1 MENQSNYKN
10 LSIGEYKKFVAF
22 LEDLHITH
30 NEERIS
36 KAFIKEI
43 QLLEEFSFLNQN
55 KCFLVFDHIKFL
67 PIYISDNV
75 TSIIG
80 YTPQELYN
88 MTLLEVLQRLY
99 WKQIPSLF
107 KIHARGKAFRKLSKG
122 ASVKN
127 QEVLFCGTK
136 LKDKWGN
143 LKTLLAKQK
152 FLATDKIG
160 EPTISFIVAED
171 ITPIYKS
178 NSSWIQIADFTKDIP
193 LIRIYSDTA
202 NSSSHLLSNREL
214 GILRLVLQKMD
225 SSCIASH
232 LNISVETVKKHR
244 KNMLAKVGAKD
255 MTGLIYICQQANVI

>member
-1 MENQSNYKN
+1 
-10 LSIGEYKKFVAF
+10 
-22 LEDLHITH
+22 
-30 NEERIS
+30 
-36 KAFIKEI
+36 
-43 QLLEEFSFLNQN
+43 
-55 KCFLVFDHIKFL
+55 
-67 PIYISDNV
+67 
-75 TSIIG
+75 
-80 YTPQELYN
+80 
-88 MTLLEVLQRLY
+88 MTLLKVIQRLY

-107 KIHARGKAFRKLSKG
+107 KIHTRGKAFRKLSEG
-122 ASVKN
+122 SPIKN

-193 LIRIYSDTA
+193 LTRIYSDTA